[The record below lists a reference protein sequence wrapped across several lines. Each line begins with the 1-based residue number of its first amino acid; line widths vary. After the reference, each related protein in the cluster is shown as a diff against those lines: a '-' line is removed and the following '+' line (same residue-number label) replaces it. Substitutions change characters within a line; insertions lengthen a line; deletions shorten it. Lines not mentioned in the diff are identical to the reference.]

1 MKKIVILRCL
11 KSNDVCTGA
20 SCLEAFYDRTGKFQE
35 YSMDENLQLVA
46 FFSCNG
52 CEEVRFK
59 NQDGLAEKLKKI
71 LDLKPSAVHIGIC
84 TKIYNKSTGEKE
96 ECNTIK
102 EISKY
107 IQGKGITV
115 IRGTHA

>member
-20 SCLEAFYDRTGKFQE
+20 SCLQAFYDRTGKFKV
-35 YSMDENLQLVA
+35 YDIDENLQLVA

-52 CEEVRFK
+52 CDDVRFQ
-59 NQDGLAEKLKKI
+59 NQKGLEEKLERI
-71 LDLKPSAVHIGIC
+71 LALNPSAVHIGD
-84 TKIYNKSTGEKE
+84 KIN
-96 ECNTIK
+96 

-107 IQGKGITV
+107 IQAKGVNV
-115 IRGTHA
+115 IRGTHT